1 MENNKILILEDG
13 KEKEYRVLLNVEG
26 VDGKNFIVYTNDE
39 KKDNDTLCYAALYE
53 EVDGKFKLKSI
64 KEDKDWEFVR
74 DLLNSIQNTE
84 D

>member
-1 MENNKILILEDG
+1 MESNKIFILEDG
-13 KEKEYRVLLNVEG
+13 KEAQYRVILSTEM
-26 VDGKNFIVYTNDE
+26 VDGKQFVVYTNDE
-39 KKDNDTLCYAALYE
+39 KKDDDVICYAALYE
-53 EVDGKFKLKSI
+53 EVDNKYKIKSI